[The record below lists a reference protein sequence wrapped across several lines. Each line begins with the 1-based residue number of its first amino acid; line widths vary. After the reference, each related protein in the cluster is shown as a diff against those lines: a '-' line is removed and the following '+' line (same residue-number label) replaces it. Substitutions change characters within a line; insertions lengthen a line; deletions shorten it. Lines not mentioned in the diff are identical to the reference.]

1 MNKTALIFGAGK
13 TGRGFA
19 AHLAFLGGYQIILID
34 KDHQLV
40 NDLNSTLK
48 YDIQILDREEKSVT
62 INIEGA
68 FYIED
73 AAWHEAFLTTD
84 LAFTAVFG
92 NNLKDLA
99 TSLTPAL
106 NKRHVANPTGFLTI
120 ITCENLTNA
129 AGVLKNAVKENLVPD
144 KEEWLL
150 NYIGFSE
157 SIIFRTCLNAT
168 ADQSPLTIR
177 SQNFFE
183 LPCDGNAIKGDIHV
197 YGLKPLKNFNNQLK
211 RKIYTYNCINA
222 IITYLGAKKG
232 YEQLY
237 EAGNDPEILSIARKA
252 GEEASGALVAE
263 FGFDRQEQQAWTD
276 AAFAKFADKNIPDP
290 IERNAADPVRKLSR
304 EDRLIGPALLALRH
318 GIYPEGLIEGI
329 IACFDYRDETDHVS
343 VAEMIQQKGLDVV
356 LREVCGLT
364 EKEELFR
371 LIKERA
377 IKRSKD
383 GK

>member
-1 MNKTALIFGAGK
+1 LNNTALIFGAGK

-62 INIEGA
+62 INIDGA

-99 TSLTPAL
+99 TSLAPAL
-106 NKRHVANPTGFLTI
+106 NKRHVANPTGFLNI

-197 YGLKPLKNFNNQLK
+197 YGLRPLKNFNNQLK

-252 GEEASGALVAE
+252 GEEASGALIEE
-263 FGFDRQEQQAWTD
+263 FGFDQQEQQAWKD

-356 LREVCGLT
+356 LMEVCGLT

>member
-1 MNKTALIFGAGK
+1 MNNTALIFGAGK

-99 TSLTPAL
+99 TSLAPAL
-106 NKRHVANPTGFLTI
+106 NKRHVANPTGFLNI

-183 LPCDGNAIKGDIHV
+183 LPCDGDAIKGDIHV

-252 GEEASGALVAE
+252 GEEASGALIEE
-263 FGFDRQEQQAWTD
+263 FGFDQQEQQAWTD

-356 LREVCGLT
+356 LMEVCGLT

>member
-1 MNKTALIFGAGK
+1 MNNTALIFGAGK

-84 LAFTAVFG
+84 LVFTAVFG

-99 TSLTPAL
+99 TRLAPAL

-129 AGVLKNAVKENLVPD
+129 AGLLKNAVQESLSKD
-144 KEEWLL
+144 KEKWLSSHV
-150 NYIGFSE
+150 GFSE

-183 LPCDGNAIKGDIHV
+183 LPCDGNAIK
-197 YGLKPLKNFNNQLK
+197 
-211 RKIYTYNCINA
+211 
-222 IITYLGAKKG
+222 
-232 YEQLY
+232 
-237 EAGNDPEILSIARKA
+237 
-252 GEEASGALVAE
+252 
-263 FGFDRQEQQAWTD
+263 
-276 AAFAKFADKNIPDP
+276 
-290 IERNAADPVRKLSR
+290 
-304 EDRLIGPALLALRH
+304 
-318 GIYPEGLIEGI
+318 
-329 IACFDYRDETDHVS
+329 
-343 VAEMIQQKGLDVV
+343 
-356 LREVCGLT
+356 
-364 EKEELFR
+364 
-371 LIKERA
+371 
-377 IKRSKD
+377 
-383 GK
+383 